1 MPEDI
6 NTTIEVDGPGAQQ
19 ITDSIVST
27 LGLNPDD
34 INGANISITAANGT
48 DTTFDLECSG
58 PLSGDFILGM
68 VGAYD
73 WSDVDVQQV
82 SVEVWGESEA
92 DEPRQDGGD
101 DDGDDGSKA
110 SISSFTPRVSPLVD
124 KVDPD
129 VCEFPGGEPQRIQQ
143 NSQPHIGAWL
153 LSEHRDVTDSEW
165 MSAETLADYAG
176 ENMSH
181 NGASSALSRLFLDA
195 RLAVRRRSSGGSG
208 VKYEYA
214 MTKQLQEELARLG
227 KPDGVKAVE
236 A

>member
-27 LGLNPDD
+27 LGLSSDD
-34 INGANISITAANGT
+34 INGASIAITTANGT

-58 PLSGDFILGM
+58 PLSGDFVFKM
-68 VGAYD
+68 VGSYD
-73 WSDVDVQQV
+73 WSKVDVQQV
-82 SVEVWGESEA
+82 SVEVWGESDA
-92 DEPRQDGGD
+92 HEPQQDGGD
-101 DDGDDGSKA
+101 DDGDDDGETTGGSFRP
-110 SISSFTPRVSPLVD
+110 SVSPLVD

-129 VCEFPGGEPQRIQQ
+129 VCEFPGGEPRRIQQ
-143 NSQPHIGAWL
+143 NSNPHISAYL
-153 LSEHRDVTDSEW
+153 LSEHRGVTGDEW

-176 ENMSH
+176 ESMSH

-195 RLAVRRRSSGGSG
+195 RLVVRRQSGGGSG
-208 VKYEYA
+208 VKYQYA
-214 MTKQLQEELARLG
+214 MTQQLQEELDRLG